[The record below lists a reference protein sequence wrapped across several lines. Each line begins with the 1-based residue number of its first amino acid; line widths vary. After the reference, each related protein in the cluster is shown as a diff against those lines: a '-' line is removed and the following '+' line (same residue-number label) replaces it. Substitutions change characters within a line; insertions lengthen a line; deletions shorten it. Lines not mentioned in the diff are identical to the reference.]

1 MTAAKLFPELRGRVA
16 IVTGA
21 NRGLGRSI
29 ARTFSDVGI
38 RTLLVGRDA
47 NLGAAAAAE
56 LADASFLAADLQADD
71 AAETIV
77 AACLERFRGL
87 DILVNNAAI
96 YPALPFGKL
105 TSADVSSVYQ
115 TNAIAPTLLMQAAA
129 ASMIDRAVPGS
140 IVNVIS
146 AAAFRPVPTQLA
158 YGSAK
163 AALAY
168 ATRAAALELAAHGI
182 RVNAVSPGAMDHGE
196 GGRAAALG
204 LTEDEYQEFVTMLI
218 ARIPLG
224 RKAASREVAA
234 SVLFL
239 CSDMASVVTGHVLH
253 CDGGETA
260 LQDRDRDHRAAD
272 AAHGGRGQPRGGGVP
287 VR

>member
-1 MTAAKLFPELRGRVA
+1 MTASELFPGLRGQVA

-21 NRGLGRSI
+21 NRGLGRAI
-29 ARTFSDVGI
+29 ARTFDEVGMRI
-38 RTLLVGRDA
+38 LLIGRDE
-47 NLGAAAAAE
+47 NLGRAAAAE
-56 LADASFLAADLQADD
+56 LSDACFLSVNLQAED
-71 AAETIV
+71 AAETIIST
-77 AACLERFRGL
+77 CLRRFGGL

-96 YPALPFGKL
+96 YPVMEFGKL
-105 TSADVSSVYQ
+105 TAADVTNVYQ

-146 AAAFRPVPTQLA
+146 AAAFRPVATQLV

-168 ATRAAALELAAHGI
+168 ATRAAALELASHGI
-182 RVNAVSPGAMDHGE
+182 RVNAISPGAMDHGE
-196 GGRAAALG
+196 GGRASALG
-204 LTEDEYQEFVTMLI
+204 LTEDEYKEFVKMLI

-239 CSDMASVVTGHVLH
+239 CSPMASVVTGHVLR
-253 CDGGETA
+253 CDGGETI
-260 LQDRDRDHRAAD
+260 
-272 AAHGGRGQPRGGGVP
+272 
-287 VR
+287 